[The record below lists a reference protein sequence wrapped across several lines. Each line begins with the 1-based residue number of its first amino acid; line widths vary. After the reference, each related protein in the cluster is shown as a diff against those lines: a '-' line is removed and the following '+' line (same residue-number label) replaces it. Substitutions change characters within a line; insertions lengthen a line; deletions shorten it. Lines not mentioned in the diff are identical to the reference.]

1 MRIHKE
7 FPKQIHLYVSDS
19 QWDALHEEATN
30 QRIGVSSLVRDCI
43 DQQLDPE
50 LRLKTILDN
59 RSTPITRLVGEVL
72 PLLDEVERH
81 EYNELSL
88 ATGDTEEAQIE
99 WLLAKKAQIEVPA
112 VATEPVGKL
121 DELPVDELLKE
132 FKDRA

>member
-59 RSTPITRLVGEVL
+59 RTTPIIRLQGEIIPQLDAMELQEFHEL
-72 PLLDEVERH
+72 PP
-81 EYNELSL
+81 
-88 ATGDTEEAQIE
+88 EAEIE
-99 WLLAKKAQIEVPA
+99 WLLAKKSQLEVPA
-112 VATEPVGKL
+112 VATEPVSEQDKL
-121 DELPVDELLKE
+121 PIDELLKE

>member
-7 FPKQIHLYVSDS
+7 FPRQIHLYVSDS

-59 RSTPITRLVGEVL
+59 RTTPIIRLQGEIIPQLDAMELQEFHEL
-72 PLLDEVERH
+72 PP
-81 EYNELSL
+81 
-88 ATGDTEEAQIE
+88 EAEIE
-99 WLLAKKAQIEVPA
+99 WLLAKKAQLEVPA
-112 VATEPVGKL
+112 VVTEPVGKL
-121 DELPVDELLKE
+121 DELPVDKLLKE
-132 FKDRA
+132 FKDRV